1 MVAGAIVALMAV
13 VKVDYPMVD
22 WRYALAVV
30 VKVDYPMVD

>member
-1 MVAGAIVALMAV
+1 MVAGAIFALMAV